1 MAAYK
6 TRQRASCGYGRD
18 TWRGERVP
26 EGGAATACAVGAQRQ
41 GQRHDGPC
49 AACRGWGRVALGSWG
64 PFLSPGG
71 MRCLIALPPRGA
83 PTFRAGQWPTAVRD
97 VVCGTRVVEGLWT
110 ALVLAL
116 GQKEGLWELRV
127 YGPRSQVFSMSWPQR
142 WRVPGSIRLL
152 LRASLGTRHAERRQ
166 GQCTQERAAGSQQT
180 EGAGRTT

>member
-26 EGGAATACAVGAQRQ
+26 EGGAATACAVVAQRQ

-49 AACRGWGRVALGSWG
+49 AACRGWG
-64 PFLSPGG
+64 
-71 MRCLIALPPRGA
+71 
-83 PTFRAGQWPTAVRD
+83 D